1 MSVVKL
7 EIRIPEVV
15 KVLEAFASNRRKAL
29 ESLSRE
35 ISVGVGDIVN
45 QLMHAEIDIF
55 LGQPSEKDNKRNG
68 YHPER
73 EYALKGLGC
82 IRIRS
87 PKDRLG
93 RFESKVVPSYERT
106 DPRLKADMAILHL
119 AGLSTRTLSMV
130 SKKLLGVEVGKDMVT
145 GSLDLVK
152 EEAVAWLTRPIT
164 KPFWALYVDGTNFNI
179 QRRGSTEKEPSL
191 VVLGIGAD
199 SFKSILAIE
208 PGTRDNVDAWRSVFR
223 ELKRR
228 GLDPKHVKIGIMD
241 GLPGLENLFL
251 EEFPSSVTARCWVHA
266 MRNALAKT
274 PARLREAFKLLA
286 TKIMYASSEA
296 DARTAFEDLQEAMNK
311 DCSRAVSCLR
321 KDLNSLLAHYK
332 FDQKFWRSLKTTNG
346 IERVN
351 KELKRRTKSMET
363 IGEQSLQAVVAFT
376 ALKLE
381 LGWQIHKVDSKSLDV
396 LYGEGRRKNILER
409 TVEEIGLLN

>member
-15 KVLEAFASNRRKAL
+15 KVLEAFTSNRRQAL

-35 ISVGVGDIVN
+35 ITVGVSHIIN
-45 QLMHAEIDIF
+45 QLMHAEIDVF
-55 LGQPSEKDNKRNG
+55 LGQPTELDNKRNG

-82 IRIRS
+82 IRIRT

-93 RFESKVVPSYERT
+93 RFESKVIPSYERN

-130 SKKLLGVEVGKDMVT
+130 SRRLLGVEVSKDTVS

-152 EEAVAWLTRPIT
+152 DEALAWLTRPIT
-164 KPFWALYVDGTNFNI
+164 KPFWALYIDGTNFNV

-199 SFKSILAIE
+199 SCKSILAIE
-208 PGTRDNVDAWRSVFR
+208 PGTKDNVDAWRAVFC

-228 GLDPKHVKIGIMD
+228 GLDPKQVKIGVMD
-241 GLPGLENLFL
+241 GLPGLEKLFV
-251 EEFPSSVTARCWVHA
+251 EEFPNAVTARCWVHA
-266 MRNALAKT
+266 MRNTLAKT

-286 TKIMYASSEA
+286 DRIMYANSEN
-296 DARTAFEDLQEAMNK
+296 DARTAFSNLQEVMQSDA
-311 DCSRAVSCLR
+311 SRAISCLQ
-321 KDLNSLLAHYK
+321 KDLDSLLAHYR
-332 FDQKFWRSLKTTNG
+332 FDQKYWKALKTTNG

-351 KELKRRTKSMET
+351 KELKRRTKSMDT

-381 LGWQIHKVDSKSLDV
+381 MGWQTNRIGSKSLNNLLGNTNKNV
-396 LYGEGRRKNILER
+396 LEK

>member
-15 KVLEAFASNRRKAL
+15 KVLEAFATNRRQAL
-29 ESLSRE
+29 ESLTRE
-35 ISVGVGDIVN
+35 ITSGVSHIIN

-55 LGQPSEKDNKRNG
+55 LGQPTELDNKRNG

-82 IRIRS
+82 IRIRA

-93 RFESKVVPSYERT
+93 RFESSVIPSYERN

-130 SKKLLGVEVGKDMVT
+130 SRRLLGVEVSKDTVS

-152 EEAVAWLTRPIT
+152 NEALAWLTRPIT
-164 KPFWALYVDGTNFNI
+164 KPFWALYIDGTNFNI

-199 SFKSILAIE
+199 SCKSILAIE
-208 PGTRDNVDAWRSVFR
+208 PGTRDNVEAWRAVFS

-228 GLDPKHVKIGIMD
+228 GLDAKHVKIGIMD
-241 GLPGLENLFL
+241 GLPGLENLFA
-251 EEFPSSVTARCWVHA
+251 EEFPQAVTARCWVHA
-266 MRNALAKT
+266 MRNALSKT
-274 PARLREAFKLLA
+274 PARLRDAFKHLA
-286 TKIMYASSEA
+286 DKVMYAASEN
-296 DARTAFEDLQEAMNK
+296 DARTAFSELQEVMQT
-311 DCSRAVSCLR
+311 DGSRAISCLQ
-321 KDLNSLLAHYK
+321 KDLDSLLVHYR
-332 FDQKFWRSLKTTNG
+332 FDQRYWKALKTTNG

-376 ALKLE
+376 ALRLE
-381 LGWQIHKVDSKSLDV
+381 MGWQTHRVDSKSLDA
-396 LYGEGRRKNILER
+396 LYGDGRRKNILEK

>member
-15 KVLEAFASNRRKAL
+15 KVLEAFAANRRQAL
-29 ESLSRE
+29 EALTRE
-35 ISVGVGDIVN
+35 ITVGVSQIIN
-45 QLMHAEIDIF
+45 QLMHAEIDVF
-55 LGQPSEKDNKRNG
+55 LGQPTELENKRNG

-82 IRIRS
+82 IRIRA

-93 RFESKVVPSYERT
+93 RFESKVIPSYERN

-130 SKKLLGVEVGKDMVT
+130 SRRLLGVEVGKDTVS

-152 EEAVAWLTRPIT
+152 DEALAWLARPIT
-164 KPFWALYVDGTNFNI
+164 KPFWALYIDGTNFNI
-179 QRRGSTEKEPSL
+179 QRRGSAEKEPSL

-199 SFKSILAIE
+199 SCKSILAIE
-208 PGTRDNVDAWRSVFR
+208 PGTRDNVDAWRAVFR

-228 GLDPKHVKIGIMD
+228 GLDAKHVKIGIMD
-241 GLPGLENLFL
+241 GLPGLEKLFA
-251 EEFPSSVTARCWVHA
+251 EEFPQAVTARCWVHA

-274 PARLREAFKLLA
+274 PARLRDAFKLLA
-286 TKIMYASSEA
+286 DKVMYAASEN
-296 DARTAFEDLQEAMNK
+296 DARTAISVLQETMQT
-311 DCSRAVSCLR
+311 DGSRAISCLQ
-321 KDLNSLLAHYK
+321 KDLDSLLVHYR
-332 FDQKFWRSLKTTNG
+332 FDQRYWKALKTTNG

-376 ALKLE
+376 ALRLE
-381 LGWQIHKVDSKSLDV
+381 MGWQKNRVDSKALDN
-396 LYGEGRRKNILER
+396 LIGHRNKNVIEKA
-409 TVEEIGLLN
+409 VEKIGLLN